1 MWKKQNVMGNT
12 AKEKPEEEI
21 NLSATSLTHNQVQL
35 LIFHPGSTYKSKT
48 KISSPENKGKS

>member
-1 MWKKQNVMGNT
+1 MENM

-21 NLSATSLTHNQVQL
+21 SLSANNLTHTQVC
-35 LIFHPGSTYKSKT
+35 STYESKT